1 MNGLP
6 PLQRWWITYM
16 LVGSA
21 AFVAFVAAIGAL
33 ATLLAPIRHILLVLL
48 FAIIVSFVLAPLV
61 SLIEGVVWRRAA
73 AVLITFFVAL
83 AVVIGGF
90 GVLATPLVRESRAL
104 TARIPSYVTTLQ
116 SDAALVVAG
125 IEIPGELRQRVGS
138 AIAERGGQFAERAAE
153 IALRVVT
160 AVIDILLVLVV
171 AIYLLATGRRVRVG
185 FLTLLP
191 TRHRIRAKHA
201 EDQAIRVFGGY
212 VRGQLLL
219 GLIIGSVSTVAYIA
233 LGLPYA
239 VFLGVLAG
247 VLELVPIVGPI
258 VAGAV
263 AALVA
268 LVQPEPFP
276 LVIWVIV
283 AATAIQQLENQ
294 ILVPRISGAAVGIH
308 PVAALLAVLIGVEV
322 AGIMGALFAVPAT
335 GLAWALGKNWLRSWR
350 RRDEAT
356 APP

>member
-6 PLQRWWITYM
+6 PLQRWWATYV

-21 AFVAFVAAIGAL
+21 AFVAFVAAIGAT
-33 ATLLAPIRHILLVLL
+33 ATLLTPIRHILLVLL
-48 FAIIVSFVLAPLV
+48 FAIVVSFVLAPLV
-61 SLIEGVVWRRAA
+61 SLVERVVQRRAP
-73 AVLITFFVAL
+73 AVLVTFIVAL
-83 AVVIGGF
+83 AVVVGGF
-90 GVLATPLVRESRAL
+90 AVLATPVVRESRAL
-104 TARIPSYVTTLQ
+104 AERIPSYVTTLQ
-116 SDAALVVAG
+116 SDEALIVAG
-125 IEIPGELRQRVGS
+125 IEIPGELRQRVGT

-171 AIYLLATGRRVRVG
+171 SIYLLASARRVRLG
-185 FLTLLP
+185 LLTLLP
-191 TRHRIRAKHA
+191 TRHRVRAKHA

-219 GLIIGSVSTVAYIA
+219 GLIIGTASTAAYVA

-247 VLELVPIVGPI
+247 VLELVPILGPI

-268 LVQPEPFP
+268 LVQPDPFP
-276 LVIWVIV
+276 LVIWVII

-294 ILVPRISGAAVGIH
+294 VLVPRISGTAVGIH
-308 PVAALLAVLIGVEV
+308 PVAALLAVLIGVEI
-322 AGIMGALFAVPAT
+322 AGIIGALFAVPAT

-350 RRDEAT
+350 RREDA
-356 APP
+356 AAQ